1 MALSVTASLWRL
13 PNLLR
18 SDLLKENFC
27 CITFGLPLIN
37 LASIQEA
44 IDESPELAATIHSY
58 YVKSDIY
65 PRLNIFL
72 DPEYESICTD
82 VLLKLG
88 DFDIDLENFTTVCAL
103 STVAIR

>member
-72 DPEYESICTD
+72 DPEYESIF
-82 VLLKLG
+82 LKLG